1 MTADEFWWHNITG
14 PNKFISNVLDVLNQN
29 KVALLEVP
37 SDLSWRH
44 TMRGEIEARFRDV
57 ESADIVIES
66 VDAKD
71 DIGNEDPG
79 TFLLQKYA
87 AFDEE
92 IRDGF
97 RETKNNNIQQY
108 IKKNNVLKNRIIW
121 IKGLSANDAQTWITF
136 CEKYKINDITDGSF
150 ILEIQGKVKKTD
162 LSNIQI
168 IPYKEYVTQYDVQ
181 LFNLQYLNDLN
192 NYSNGWKTYISELCA
207 QLCDTDAEISKS
219 LIDLGNFD
227 KTTPEELIERIADS
241 DEFSRRGA
249 DSEHILAIV
258 RHKNNKKIQNR
269 IWRAQM
275 QVFFPIIEFNRV
287 NLIEKWFDEIQ
298 NSLMNENVKQYG
310 VQIYDPY
317 EVELGTLYY
326 LTIHKIDADK
336 FKLYIPDQADRN
348 KINFLHTCRNQLAH
362 MKCCSP
368 EQIENLITLQS

>member
-14 PNKFISNVLDVLNQN
+14 PNKFISKVLDVLNQN

>member
-14 PNKFISNVLDVLNQN
+14 PNKFISKVLDVLNQN

-362 MKCCSP
+362 MNCCSP

>member
-14 PNKFISNVLDVLNQN
+14 PNKFISKVLDVLKQN